1 MRKSSVAIAIAAL
14 AFPMSTAVLAE
25 DVNRTGQPQ
34 TPHGNASG
42 TGSKRGDADTMGGGT
57 TERTE
62 PSSTPQRTPQN
73 EAHPDK
79 GPKTNAEPD
88 SSNQQR
94 N

>member
-1 MRKSSVAIAIAAL
+1 MKSTAIAVAL
-14 AFPMSTAVLAE
+14 LALPLSSPVLAE

-34 TPHGNASG
+34 TQQGGSSG
-42 TGSKRGDADTMGGGT
+42 TGSKTGDADTMGGGT
-57 TERTE
+57 TGRTE
-62 PSSTPQRTPQN
+62 PSDTPQRAPQN
-73 EAHPDK
+73 QTHPDK